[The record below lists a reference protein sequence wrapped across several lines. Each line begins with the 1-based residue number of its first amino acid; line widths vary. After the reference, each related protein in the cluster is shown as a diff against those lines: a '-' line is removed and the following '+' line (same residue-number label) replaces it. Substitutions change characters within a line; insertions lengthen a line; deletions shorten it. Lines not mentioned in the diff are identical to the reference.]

1 MLHRLLMETQPA
13 RWLSVTLLSAYC
25 LFSTTHVS
33 AQVYK
38 WTDAQGKVHY
48 SDKKIADSAQAQEIN
63 LGTMPS
69 VKAVDSLAA
78 KRYQNTR
85 PSLYLLRTE
94 MALEQLTNLRTPTK
108 FAYFY
113 FGGDCVS
120 PTGVSYSEYIKR
132 YKNSLPDAD
141 DLYRDEG
148 RVFDKYNIR
157 TQNALY
163 ALDNPKRALDEEGNP
178 PLKLHVDITDMRI
191 NACTQRL
198 QKATVSGNLDK
209 ISGYNFEKANVWLQ
223 LHISISNA
231 SNDVVL
237 LNAITEGSAD
247 EIEGYQ
253 GHVARLITAA
263 YEQAI
268 SNLIANPGFVELLTP
283 KSKIQ
288 VVQIPQEK
296 VPTPTEENGLM
307 NRLADKFQFT
317 AVKKSRLA
325 EALSLVNPVRMS
337 IVQYYAETGKWPNS
351 FSDIDLSSSELH
363 QKNLIDSAELRLG
376 GVLHLRL
383 AKSTFGENEVLQLIP
398 KPIMNGQ
405 SINWECRTSLDKAL
419 WVGDCQGQ

>member
-1 MLHRLLMETQPA
+1 MSSTLTKFSLQCIVLL
-13 RWLSVTLLSAYC
+13 LSVFG
-25 LFSTTHVS
+25 LFL
-33 AQVYK
+33 AAPIYAEIYK

-48 SDKKIADSAQAQEIN
+48 SDKKIADSAQAQDLN
-63 LGTMPS
+63 LGTMP
-69 VKAVDSLAA
+69 VAKAVNTLAA

-85 PSLYLLRTE
+85 PSLYLLRSE
-94 MALEQLTNLRTPTK
+94 LALDQLTALRAPAN

-120 PTGVSYSEYIKR
+120 PTAVSYAEYIKR
-132 YKNSLPDAD
+132 YKKSLPESD

-148 RVFDKYNIR
+148 RIFDQYNFR
-157 TQNALY
+157 TQNVLY
-163 ALDNPKRALDEEGNP
+163 ALDNPKRSLDEEGNP
-178 PLKLHVDITDMRI
+178 PLKLQVDIIDMRI

-198 QKATVSGNLDK
+198 QKATISGNLDK
-209 ISGYNFEKANVWLQ
+209 ISGYGFEKANVWLQ
-223 LHISISNA
+223 LHITISN
-231 SNDVVL
+231 SSDDLVL
-237 LNAITEGSAD
+237 LNAITEGSANEVD
-247 EIEGYQ
+247 GYQ
-253 GHVARLITAA
+253 GNISRLTTAA

-268 SNLIANPGFVELLTP
+268 TNLIANQKFAELLTP

-288 VVQIPQEK
+288 RITIPKPESPAP
-296 VPTPTEENGLM
+296 VESNGLM
-307 NRLADKFQFT
+307 NRLADKFQLT

-325 EALSLVNPVRMS
+325 ETLSLVNPVRMS

-351 FSDIDLSSSELH
+351 FSDIDLNSSELH